1 MAESNAAIQSAAI
14 IGAGTMGRGI
24 AYLFAQKSIRTVLYN
39 RNGNTLNQARD
50 AIVQDLNKKVEQGK
64 LALRDKD
71 AVLANLTF
79 SAEFGAIVDSD
90 LVIET
95 IAEHEQAKLEVL
107 AAIAATVKPDT
118 LIATN
123 TSSLSLNKL
132 ATAVTHSERFIGLHF
147 FNPAPLMKLIEIIPA
162 YFTAQVTTERCRQL
176 VAALGKRDVVCQAT
190 PGFIVNRMA
199 RPYYLEG
206 FRLLEEHVARA
217 PQIDRALKAGGHF
230 RMGPLELTDFIGQDI
245 NYQVSRQIWQDMQYD
260 PRYTPGHLQRS
271 LVDAGLLG
279 KKNGRSYFSTEES
292 PRRLRPPSMRSS
304 RRYAFTVNI
313 LSLPCY
319 SSGPPCNGR
328 GCAWNNGR
336 HYRAWAPPFR
346 SMTLSPSALP
356 MAARQTSL
364 PNRPRRTP
372 LSSMSP

>member
-24 AYLFAQKSIRTVLYN
+24 AYLFAQKGIRTVLYN

-50 AIVQDLNKKVEQGK
+50 YIELDLNKKVEQGK
-64 LALRDKD
+64 IALQDKG
-71 AVLANLTF
+71 AVLANLVFTSVF
-79 SAEFGAIVDSD
+79 ETIADSE

-95 IAEHEQAKLEVL
+95 IAEQEQTKLEVL
-107 AAIAATVKPDT
+107 AAIAAAVKPDT

-162 YFTAQVTTERCRQL
+162 YFTAHATTERCRQL
-176 VAALGKRDVVCQAT
+176 VTALGKRDVVCRAT

-230 RMGPLELTDFIGQDI
+230 RMGPLELTDFIGEDI

-260 PRYTPGHLQRS
+260 ARYTPGHLQRS

-279 KKNGRSYFSTEES
+279 KRTAAPILPSKKT
-292 PRRLRPPSMRSS
+292 PRR
-304 RRYAFTVNI
+304 
-313 LSLPCY
+313 
-319 SSGPPCNGR
+319 
-328 GCAWNNGR
+328 
-336 HYRAWAPPFR
+336 
-346 SMTLSPSALP
+346 
-356 MAARQTSL
+356 
-364 PNRPRRTP
+364 
-372 LSSMSP
+372 

>member
-24 AYLFAQKSIRTVLYN
+24 TYLFAQKGIRTVLYN
-39 RNGNTLNQARD
+39 RNGNTLSQARD
-50 AIVQDLNKKVEQGK
+50 YIELDLNKKVEQGK
-64 LALRDKD
+64 IALQDKG
-71 AVLANLTF
+71 AVLANLVFTSVF
-79 SAEFGAIVDSD
+79 ETIADSE

-95 IAEHEQAKLEVL
+95 IAEQEQTKLEVL
-107 AAIAATVKPDT
+107 ATIAAAVKPDT

-162 YFTAQVTTERCRQL
+162 YCTAHATTERCRQL

-260 PRYTPGHLQRS
+260 ARYTPGHLQRS

-279 KKNGRSYFSTEES
+279 KKNGRSYFAVEENA
-292 PRRLRPPSMRSS
+292 PPVQTLRRCT
-304 RRYAFTVNI
+304 FTANT
-313 LSLPCY
+313 LFLPCY
-319 SSGPPCNGR
+319 NSGPRFSGH

-336 HYRAWAPPFR
+336 HYRAWGRPSG
-346 SMTLSPSALP
+346 SMTLSPSASP
-356 MAARQTSL
+356 MAARQTSWPSRRRRMPLWSML
-364 PNRPRRTP
+364 P
-372 LSSMSP
+372 